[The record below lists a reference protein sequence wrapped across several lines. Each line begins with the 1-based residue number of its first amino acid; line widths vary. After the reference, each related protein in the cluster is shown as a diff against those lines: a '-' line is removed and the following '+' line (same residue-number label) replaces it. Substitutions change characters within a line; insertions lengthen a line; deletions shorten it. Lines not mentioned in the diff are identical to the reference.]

1 MPMFFSEQ
9 LRCFVFDDEDLRA
22 VIKGEIVYG
31 QCPQCNGTGRENWDE
46 NGEDLRPGPSDN
58 PNRETGRCENCEGV
72 GYIVKQDN
80 R

>member
-9 LRCFVFDDEDLRA
+9 LRCFLFNEEDLRA
-22 VIKGEIVYG
+22 VIKGEVVYG
-31 QCPQCNGTGRENWDE
+31 QCPQCNGTGWENWDE
-46 NGEDLRPGPSDN
+46 NGEDLKPGPSND
-58 PNRETGRCENCEGV
+58 PNRESGRCENCEGV